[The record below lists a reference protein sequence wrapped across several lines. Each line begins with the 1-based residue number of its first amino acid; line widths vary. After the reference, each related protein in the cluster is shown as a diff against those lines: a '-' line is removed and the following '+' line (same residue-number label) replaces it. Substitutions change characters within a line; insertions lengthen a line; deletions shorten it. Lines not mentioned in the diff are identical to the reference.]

1 MRLHKIIGLSIILLV
16 FTGNVHGTV
25 DTAYD
30 LNIDVKGFQLEN
42 GLQVLVVERPA
53 TPQVACRLAIRAG
66 SALEQAGKT
75 GIAHLLEHIMFKGT
89 KNFGTLDYK
98 KDQQLQD
105 QIEAA
110 YQAILSEQN
119 KRHPDSELIKKKQA
133 EMNELRLK
141 VQEIYVPQTFSSQLG
156 QNGTVG
162 VNAFTTKDQTQYIAS
177 VPSDMLEQ
185 WFSIVSEQLFEPA
198 WREFYVEKEVVQR
211 EWAFRYI
218 NSPGGAAWLDLSAAA
233 YTAHPYRNP
242 TIGWKADM
250 EKYSTKDAIAFHQT
264 YYNPSNTV
272 LVLVGDVTL
281 ENAKQLAEV
290 YFQRYPAGERA
301 PEKVT
306 REPAQQGPRKSVRH
320 LKGARTP
327 LVRIGFHAAA
337 MDTKDFYAL
346 DAMTMILSHGR
357 SARMTQDIL
366 YKGRAQEAWAYN
378 PDNRYG
384 GMIILGGSPNE
395 PQIIKNTGV
404 SDEEKRRAYL
414 EACEELEDLLLAEVA
429 KMKTELVSDRE
440 LQRIKKL
447 NRRDFIDRMRSNES
461 LAGTLAT
468 LEVQVG
474 WQYLMNYLE
483 KLDAVTPEDIRRVA
497 NKYIQTE
504 NKTSAYVIPGGQP
517 DGPPESYSEVRS
529 ITGSAAVKSDRPHD
543 FSNISRYP
551 TPVGWKH
558 PLSFQRQPQKI
569 EYPQAKTMDIADTRV
584 FYLPDHELPLVD
596 LTLLVKAGSVDVDD
610 SRIGLAALLTD
621 SIIRGGTETRSPAE
635 LARVLDENAIH
646 LSVAVGEEEAV
657 IRLSV
662 LKDDWQSGLA
672 ILQEILTRPAFDAG
686 VFDVVKTQQLTE
698 LKRQGGNAQAVAG
711 RERDIWY
718 FKGHPYG
725 RDPLAGL
732 QSIPL
737 IGREDLK
744 QFLRDHFVP
753 SNMVAAIAG
762 DIDQEDVKAGL
773 SQFFA
778 ALPQTTAPQRN
789 LADPAETSPVLALI
803 HKPGQVQ
810 SQVVLSLPSVKR
822 THPDY
827 WKISLLMNIF
837 GGGDSLMYTRLRD
850 DLGLVYSAGFHQ
862 TYKWN
867 AGFLTGYIG
876 CKGDKTAAALA
887 QTIKIMNSLRQ
898 DIPAKELE
906 QKRLDALNS
915 FVFNVDTPADLV
927 NVYGRYYMRNEPLDT
942 LDKIQD
948 AFFDVGREEL
958 GRLARQYL
966 DPGKIQI
973 FVVGDKLTQVKNDQG
988 DDATLEAT
996 LVDLA
1001 ESLGL
1006 PYREI
1011 ELR

>member
-1 MRLHKIIGLSIILLV
+1 M
-16 FTGNVHGTV
+16 
-25 DTAYD
+25 
-30 LNIDVKGFQLEN
+30 
-42 GLQVLVVERPA
+42 
-53 TPQVACRLAIRAG
+53 
-66 SALEQAGKT
+66 
-75 GIAHLLEHIMFKGT
+75 
-89 KNFGTLDYK
+89 
-98 KDQQLQD
+98 
-105 QIEAA
+105 
-110 YQAILSEQN
+110 
-119 KRHPDSELIKKKQA
+119 
-133 EMNELRLK
+133 
-141 VQEIYVPQTFSSQLG
+141 
-156 QNGTVG
+156 
-162 VNAFTTKDQTQYIAS
+162 
-177 VPSDMLEQ
+177 
-185 WFSIVSEQLFEPA
+185 
-198 WREFYVEKEVVQR
+198 QR

-264 YYNPSNTV
+264 YYNPSNAV

-306 REPAQQGPRKSVRH
+306 REPAQQGPRKSVRY

-429 KMKTELVSDRE
+429 KMKTELVADRE

-744 QFLRDHFVP
+744 QFLRDYFVP

-762 DIDQEDVKAGL
+762 DIDQEDVTAGL

-778 ALPQTTAPQRN
+778 ALPQTRAPQRN

-810 SQVVLSLPSVKR
+810 SQIVLSLPSVKR

-948 AFFDVGREEL
+948 AFFDVGREDL